1 MADFLPSPAIDGGLD
16 ARPPWW
22 DHKRAELFPG
32 EADGRG
38 HPQTEVDHVP
48 RAAPDPPPDRRR
60 ATHGAVLSGA
70 EPQRTRAHRLRAP
83 EPACPERRQPRPHRP
98 TPARTTGGTRHSRA
112 AGQGRVEA
120 ARGAEGAGMD
130 RPLRAGRRDRR
141 RPGGAGA
148 PGVARGDGAAR
159 GRAMERT
166 DRPAPLPG
174 LPPPGRSA
182 SALRHR
188 RSPRALAGLPAVL
201 LRGPVAAV
209 PRRLHRLGRGG
220 PAQAPGPGGRQ
231 PPLPDPAVGARR
243 QPGVQGPVAG
253 DAPAGGRLEGAPR
266 LPPGAG
272 GDLRRPGPVRRRLV
286 RRRRHDARLSLR
298 RPRRFTPCPRAR
310 NSEARA
316 RNLGTAPPLLRI
328 RDPRGRR
335 RSRASSR

>member
-1 MADFLPSPAIDGGLD
+1 MADFLPSPAIDRGLD

-38 HPQTEVDHVP
+38 HPQTEVDHLP
-48 RAAPDPPPDRRR
+48 RAAPDPAPDRRR
-60 ATHGAVLSGA
+60 ATHGAELSGA

-174 LPPPGRSA
+174 ATAARSVRICVTPSSIAAGAGWAACCSPTRPGRWRAATTSSA
-182 SALRHR
+182 
-188 RSPRALAGLPAVL
+188 GT
-201 LRGPVAAV
+201 
-209 PRRLHRLGRGG
+209 
-220 PAQAPGPGGRQ
+220 
-231 PPLPDPAVGARR
+231 
-243 QPGVQGPVAG
+243 
-253 DAPAGGRLEGAPR
+253 
-266 LPPGAG
+266 
-272 GDLRRPGPVRRRLV
+272 RRPG
-286 RRRRHDARLSLR
+286 ASAWTGWSA
-298 RPRRFTPCPRAR
+298 TP
-310 NSEARA
+310 
-316 RNLGTAPPLLRI
+316 
-328 RDPRGRR
+328 
-335 RSRASSR
+335 AS